1 MTAARLV
8 LHSKLGL
15 RGARLIIVRLTENSI
30 IKQHVE
36 CKIENKEKL
45 KQVKNLEE
53 LIKFNIK
60 TVADKM
66 VEDGVMVT
74 SQSQKKGLYALR
86 KVCDPLLASSAL
98 P

>member
-1 MTAARLV
+1 M
-8 LHSKLGL
+8 GL
-15 RGARLIIVRLTENSI
+15 LTENSI

-66 VEDGVMVT
+66 VEDGVMV
-74 SQSQKKGLYALR
+74 
-86 KVCDPLLASSAL
+86 SS
-98 P
+98 